1 MNAVLKSPKIIAVT
15 WGEMVVEGIGKGRDF
30 KLWPGGGREWNWAET
45 GTHHDP
51 GIQPQGVKEPLSR
64 GSTVLV
70 LTRGMALRLKLAPK
84 TTAFL
89 KTRGIPYHFEE
100 TRSAVERY
108 NRLAAQGAAVGGL
121 FHSTC

>member
-1 MNAVLKSPKIIAVT
+1 
-15 WGEMVVEGIGKGRDF
+15 MVVDGIGKGRDF

-51 GIQPQGVKEPLSR
+51 GIQPEDVEELLSK

-70 LTRGMALRLKLAPK
+70 LTRGMALRLRLAPK
-84 TTAFL
+84 TEEFL
-89 KTRGIPYHFEE
+89 KARGIAYHFEE
-100 TRSAVERY
+100 TRSAVEVY
-108 NRLAAQGAAVGGL
+108 NRLAAQGVSVGGL